1 MKVNA
6 IDLSAKLLATENITV
21 VRSRVRTASFDIKSR
36 VLTLPQWKEMSPLV
50 EGMLVGHEVGHAL
63 YTDETYLEPIIENRK
78 MMSYMNV
85 LEDVRIEKLIK
96 RKYPGIRKTMNE
108 GYKELNEKDF
118 FGVSKTPNLDTLNL
132 IDRINLYFKAGY
144 SCGVKFSQ
152 EEKVFVLRAEQTES
166 PDDVIQ
172 LANDVY
178 AFSKEQAE
186 KRAQERKNTK
196 NELDEADDEEELE
209 QLEDLDDLESDF
221 MDDSEMEDSNEKTDD
236 EDDGFDKYEQP
247 DAGRGRTELTQ
258 DQKDEL
264 LAQKMQQ
271 EVEEELESKTEK
283 VFSEKLEELA
293 DESTEYNYYQLDEQY
308 VFDPIVGFK
317 QILSETKTIEEHYS
331 ERDKKEYEKFNLES
345 GRVVNYLIKEF
356 EMRKSA
362 TLYKR
367 AQQSK
372 IGSLDMKKIW
382 SYKLNDDLFKRVMT
396 MPKGKNHGM
405 IFLLDW
411 SGSMDAVLDDTVKQ
425 VISLAMFCQR
435 AQIPYQVFAFSSQY
449 QVCKTDEMQMKMR
462 DKRQAY
468 YSQDKV
474 LSNAATDFALLEFFS
489 SKMSNVE
496 FNTMVRRLINHRNL
510 RYVDSNDYGTGGTP
524 LNEALGYMVNYIA
537 QFIKTNSVEKMS
549 LITLTDGEGGA
560 LQAGSRYSLDE
571 YRHDR
576 STEYKKIN
584 MKHFLQDPVTKKTYE
599 LSRYSNYQ
607 TEAILR
613 MIKDRYNVNS
623 VGFYICRNARRDL
636 AQAVKTNIPGFTGSE
651 YNMVDIMRRE
661 FRENG
666 FASIKNTGRDD
677 LFIVPQNKLIVEDGE
692 MVVDETQN
700 ARQIARNFS
709 KMMAGRK
716 TSRVLLNQFIGYVA

>member
-1 MKVNA
+1 MKTNA
-6 IDLSAKLLATENITV
+6 VDLSAKLLATENITV

-36 VLTLPQWKEMSPLV
+36 VLTLPQWKEMSPMV

-63 YTDETYLEPIIENRK
+63 YTDETYHEPIIENRK
-78 MMSYMNV
+78 MMTYMNV

-108 GYKELNEKDF
+108 GYKQLNEQDF
-118 FGVSKTPNLDTLNL
+118 FGVAKMPSLETLNL

-144 SCGVKFSQ
+144 SCGVEFNS
-152 EEKVFVLRAEQTES
+152 EEKVFVLRAERTET
-166 PDDVIQ
+166 PEEVIA
-172 LANDVY
+172 LAKEVY
-178 AFSKEQAE
+178 AFSKEQAQ
-186 KRAQERKNTK
+186 KRAEERKK
-196 NELDEADDEEELE
+196 NKTELDQEDDDQEL
-209 QLEDLDDLESDF
+209 LEDMEEIDSDF
-221 MDDSEMEDSNEKTDD
+221 MDDSDMDDSEEGETDKEDK
-236 EDDGFDKYEQP
+236 GFDTYDEP
-247 DAGRGRTELTQ
+247 EAGSGRTELTQ
-258 DQKDEL
+258 DEKDEL
-264 LAQKMQQ
+264 LKQKMEQ
-271 EVEEELESKTEK
+271 EVEEELEVKTEK
-283 VFSEKLEELA
+283 VFSEKLQELA
-293 DESTEYNYYQLDEQY
+293 DENTEYHYYQLDEQY

-317 QILSETKTIEEHYS
+317 RILAETKSVDENLNEYS
-331 ERDKKEYEKFNLES
+331 KKDYEKFNLES

-367 AQQSK
+367 AQTAK
-372 IGSLDMKKIW
+372 IGSLDMKKVW

-411 SGSMDAVLDDTVKQ
+411 SGSMDAVLDDTIKQ

-449 QVCKTDEMQMKMR
+449 QVCKSDEMQMKMR

-468 YSQDKV
+468 YSQDKF
-474 LSNAATDFALLEFFS
+474 LSNATTDFALLEFFS

-510 RYVDSNDYGTGGTP
+510 RYIDSNDYGTGGTP
-524 LNEALGYMVNYIA
+524 LNEALAYMVNYIGK
-537 QFIKTNSVEKMS
+537 FISANSIEKMS

-560 LQAGSRYSLDE
+560 LQGGTRYSLEDFRVD
-571 YRHDR
+571 YAP
-576 STEYKKIN
+576 EYKRIQQ
-584 MKHFLQDPVTKKTYE
+584 KHFLLDPVTKKSYS
-599 LSRYSNYQ
+599 LNRYSSYQ